1 MKVTLKILLAAAVVL
16 LVYMC
21 YKSVTGPIEY
31 DDQKT
36 IRDNAIIAR
45 LIEIRKAQ
53 IEYKNMYK
61 THAGSF
67 DDLEKFLN
75 TDKLPFLIKEGV
87 LTDEQLEK
95 GMTEA
100 EAVKKGLIRRD
111 TMWVLAKDTLLG
123 KNYDVAAMRYV
134 PAVPGEKITFKM
146 DTATLKSGSGYEIKV
161 FACEVPY
168 KEYLRDMDAQLTYNL
183 IDKAEKQG
191 KFPGLRVGS
200 LEEIGRSLSFLPEFF
215 FAHEFL
221 TWTYKRI
228 NVICVSPEY
237 SLVPDNYWGD
247 GKEGHLLDFCF
258 STLELHCLTDILKE
272 QQAKLV
278 FGVDEEV
285 YEFCS
290 RSLLHPFFSHYM
302 TSPLTLW
309 TKESSASLPRQM
321 YVVIERKRMDV
332 ACYAQGKLL
341 FVNSYPIDQSD
352 DIVYYILYVWKQ
364 VGMDQERDQLH
375 CF

>member
-146 DTATLKSGSGYEIKV
+146 DTAEIW
-161 FACEVPY
+161 FW
-168 KEYLRDMDAQLTYNL
+168 L
-183 IDKAEKQG
+183 
-191 KFPGLRVGS
+191 
-200 LEEIGRSLSFLPEFF
+200 
-215 FAHEFL
+215 
-221 TWTYKRI
+221 
-228 NVICVSPEY
+228 
-237 SLVPDNYWGD
+237 
-247 GKEGHLLDFCF
+247 
-258 STLELHCLTDILKE
+258 
-272 QQAKLV
+272 
-278 FGVDEEV
+278 
-285 YEFCS
+285 
-290 RSLLHPFFSHYM
+290 
-302 TSPLTLW
+302 
-309 TKESSASLPRQM
+309 
-321 YVVIERKRMDV
+321 
-332 ACYAQGKLL
+332 
-341 FVNSYPIDQSD
+341 
-352 DIVYYILYVWKQ
+352 
-364 VGMDQERDQLH
+364 
-375 CF
+375 

>member
-95 GMTEA
+95 GMTEK

-111 TMWVLAKDTLLG
+111 TVWVTAVDTLFG
-123 KNYDVAAMRYV
+123 KGYNVDDLRN
-134 PAVPGEKITFKM
+134 VPGANVQFTM
-146 DTATLKSGSGYEIKV
+146 DTATLTSGSGYTVKV
-161 FACEVPY
+161 FQCGVQY
-168 KEYLRDMDAQLTYNL
+168 DDYLGDLDKQLVYNL
-183 IDKAEKQG
+183 KDKAEKMN
-191 KFPGLRVGS
+191 KYPGLRVGS
-200 LEEIGRSLSFLPEFF
+200 VEEINNNAGNWE
-215 FAHEFL
+215 
-221 TWTYKRI
+221 
-228 NVICVSPEY
+228 
-237 SLVPDNYWGD
+237 D
-247 GKEGHLLDFCF
+247 
-258 STLELHCLTDILKE
+258 
-272 QQAKLV
+272 
-278 FGVDEEV
+278 
-285 YEFCS
+285 
-290 RSLLHPFFSHYM
+290 
-302 TSPLTLW
+302 
-309 TKESSASLPRQM
+309 
-321 YVVIERKRMDV
+321 
-332 ACYAQGKLL
+332 
-341 FVNSYPIDQSD
+341 
-352 DIVYYILYVWKQ
+352 
-364 VGMDQERDQLH
+364 
-375 CF
+375 

>member
-21 YKSVTGPIEY
+21 YKSVTGPIKY
-31 DDQKT
+31 DD
-36 IRDNAIIAR
+36 RDNAIIAR

-61 THAGSF
+61 TYAGSF

-183 IDKAEKQG
+183 IYKAEKQG

-200 LEEIGRSLSFLPEFF
+200 LEEINNNAGNWE
-215 FAHEFL
+215 
-221 TWTYKRI
+221 
-228 NVICVSPEY
+228 
-237 SLVPDNYWGD
+237 
-247 GKEGHLLDFCF
+247 
-258 STLELHCLTDILKE
+258 
-272 QQAKLV
+272 
-278 FGVDEEV
+278 
-285 YEFCS
+285 
-290 RSLLHPFFSHYM
+290 
-302 TSPLTLW
+302 
-309 TKESSASLPRQM
+309 
-321 YVVIERKRMDV
+321 
-332 ACYAQGKLL
+332 
-341 FVNSYPIDQSD
+341 
-352 DIVYYILYVWKQ
+352 
-364 VGMDQERDQLH
+364 
-375 CF
+375 

>member
-95 GMTEA
+95 GMTEQ

-111 TMWVLAKDTLLG
+111 TVWVTAVDTLFG
-123 KNYDVAAMRYV
+123 SGYNVDDMRN
-134 PAVPGEKITFKM
+134 VPGANVQFSM
-146 DTATLKSGSGYEIKV
+146 DTATLTSGSGYTVKV
-161 FACEVPY
+161 FQCGVLY
-168 KEYLRDMDAQLTYNL
+168 DDYLGDLDKQLVYNL
-183 IDKAEKQG
+183 KDKAEKMNKYQ
-191 KFPGLRVGS
+191 GLRVGS
-200 LEEIGRSLSFLPEFF
+200 IEEINNNAGNWE
-215 FAHEFL
+215 
-221 TWTYKRI
+221 
-228 NVICVSPEY
+228 
-237 SLVPDNYWGD
+237 D
-247 GKEGHLLDFCF
+247 
-258 STLELHCLTDILKE
+258 
-272 QQAKLV
+272 
-278 FGVDEEV
+278 
-285 YEFCS
+285 
-290 RSLLHPFFSHYM
+290 
-302 TSPLTLW
+302 
-309 TKESSASLPRQM
+309 
-321 YVVIERKRMDV
+321 
-332 ACYAQGKLL
+332 
-341 FVNSYPIDQSD
+341 
-352 DIVYYILYVWKQ
+352 
-364 VGMDQERDQLH
+364 
-375 CF
+375 

>member
-134 PAVPGEKITFKM
+134 PAVPGEKITF
-146 DTATLKSGSGYEIKV
+146 
-161 FACEVPY
+161 ACEVPY

-200 LEEIGRSLSFLPEFF
+200 LEEINNNAGNWE
-215 FAHEFL
+215 
-221 TWTYKRI
+221 
-228 NVICVSPEY
+228 
-237 SLVPDNYWGD
+237 
-247 GKEGHLLDFCF
+247 
-258 STLELHCLTDILKE
+258 
-272 QQAKLV
+272 
-278 FGVDEEV
+278 
-285 YEFCS
+285 
-290 RSLLHPFFSHYM
+290 
-302 TSPLTLW
+302 
-309 TKESSASLPRQM
+309 
-321 YVVIERKRMDV
+321 
-332 ACYAQGKLL
+332 
-341 FVNSYPIDQSD
+341 
-352 DIVYYILYVWKQ
+352 
-364 VGMDQERDQLH
+364 
-375 CF
+375 

>member
-87 LTDEQLEK
+87 L
-95 GMTEA
+95 
-100 EAVKKGLIRRD
+100 RRD

-200 LEEIGRSLSFLPEFF
+200 LEEINNNAGNWE
-215 FAHEFL
+215 
-221 TWTYKRI
+221 
-228 NVICVSPEY
+228 
-237 SLVPDNYWGD
+237 
-247 GKEGHLLDFCF
+247 
-258 STLELHCLTDILKE
+258 
-272 QQAKLV
+272 
-278 FGVDEEV
+278 
-285 YEFCS
+285 
-290 RSLLHPFFSHYM
+290 
-302 TSPLTLW
+302 
-309 TKESSASLPRQM
+309 
-321 YVVIERKRMDV
+321 
-332 ACYAQGKLL
+332 
-341 FVNSYPIDQSD
+341 
-352 DIVYYILYVWKQ
+352 
-364 VGMDQERDQLH
+364 
-375 CF
+375 

>member
-1 MKVTLKILLAAAVVL
+1 MINS
-16 LVYMC
+16 YISQQIERNFP
-21 YKSVTGPIEY
+21 YKPT
-31 DDQKT
+31 DDQFLALHT
-36 IRDNAIIAR
+36 LTEFLLSEEPDNAIIAR

-200 LEEIGRSLSFLPEFF
+200 LEEINNNALPYRPPNNYQGPSYIPEIHRS
-215 FAHEFL
+215 
-221 TWTYKRI
+221 R
-228 NVICVSPEY
+228 
-237 SLVPDNYWGD
+237 
-247 GKEGHLLDFCF
+247 
-258 STLELHCLTDILKE
+258 
-272 QQAKLV
+272 
-278 FGVDEEV
+278 
-285 YEFCS
+285 
-290 RSLLHPFFSHYM
+290 
-302 TSPLTLW
+302 
-309 TKESSASLPRQM
+309 
-321 YVVIERKRMDV
+321 
-332 ACYAQGKLL
+332 
-341 FVNSYPIDQSD
+341 
-352 DIVYYILYVWKQ
+352 
-364 VGMDQERDQLH
+364 
-375 CF
+375 

>member
-1 MKVTLKILLAAAVVL
+1 
-16 LVYMC
+16 
-21 YKSVTGPIEY
+21 
-31 DDQKT
+31 
-36 IRDNAIIAR
+36 
-45 LIEIRKAQ
+45 
-53 IEYKNMYK
+53 MYK
-61 THAGSF
+61 RQ
-67 DDLEKFLN
+67 EKFLN

-200 LEEIGRSLSFLPEFF
+200 LEEINNNAGNWE
-215 FAHEFL
+215 
-221 TWTYKRI
+221 
-228 NVICVSPEY
+228 
-237 SLVPDNYWGD
+237 
-247 GKEGHLLDFCF
+247 
-258 STLELHCLTDILKE
+258 
-272 QQAKLV
+272 
-278 FGVDEEV
+278 
-285 YEFCS
+285 
-290 RSLLHPFFSHYM
+290 
-302 TSPLTLW
+302 
-309 TKESSASLPRQM
+309 
-321 YVVIERKRMDV
+321 
-332 ACYAQGKLL
+332 
-341 FVNSYPIDQSD
+341 
-352 DIVYYILYVWKQ
+352 
-364 VGMDQERDQLH
+364 
-375 CF
+375 